1 MAEPDFQP
9 YHSALLNVDMQHF
22 FVEAALDGTIVVQ
35 RINRL
40 AASCR
45 RAGVVII
52 HTTAGLSP
60 DIPHV
65 EQAHTL
71 HQDLAADPSDIV
83 FAKHHFDAFH
93 ESELTNILRARSID
107 TVIISGI
114 RTNVC
119 CTATAWGAIA
129 RQFRVFFLRDGTATK
144 EMGGVSPSILQMASC
159 ATFSH
164 LFGNVISVDEMIE
177 RIEKSVR
184 PNH

>member
-1 MAEPDFQP
+1 MAELDFQP
-9 YHSALLNVDMQHF
+9 YRSVLLNIDMQHF
-22 FVEAALDGTIVVQ
+22 FVEGAPDGTIVVD

-45 RAGVVII
+45 RTGVVVI

-60 DIPHV
+60 DIPDF
-65 EQAHTL
+65 EQALAL
-71 HQDLAADPSDIV
+71 HQGLATDPSDIV
-83 FAKHHFDAFH
+83 FPKHHFDAFH
-93 ESELTNILRARSID
+93 ESELTTILRARSID

-119 CTATAWGAIA
+119 CMATAWGAIA

-144 EMGGVSPSILQMASC
+144 EMGGVSPSILQLATC

-164 LFGNVISVDEMIE
+164 LFGNVISVDEMVE
-177 RIEKSVR
+177 RIEKSAH
-184 PNH
+184 PTP